1 MTYSKHSDEA
11 FHTFKRHDDSMYKLA
26 LLGEAE
32 LQLRHWEV
40 MKLINIASSLRN
52 RSFRCTVVSIVALG
66 RYRNPYR
73 LINTLYFPCTE
84 LGIMNKRIGCT
95 NWRRPHEVWRWSL
108 AQNEIRKILCSSQ
121 LTIPI
126 PPAAFTRN
134 WTSDRSIYTFCGLAG
149 FLQCFCSQT
158 L

>member
-1 MTYSKHSDEA
+1 MTCSKHSNET
-11 FHTFKRHDDSMYKLA
+11 FHTFKRHDDSIYKLA

-73 LINTLYFPCTE
+73 LINTLYLPCTE

-108 AQNEIRKILCSSQ
+108 QIVKPSSLEYQ
-121 LTIPI
+121 DGCQHSHGATGQPDMSEKRFAE
-126 PPAAFTRN
+126 PARVRVTTQA
-134 WTSDRSIYTFCGLAG
+134 S
-149 FLQCFCSQT
+149 
-158 L
+158 

>member
-1 MTYSKHSDEA
+1 MTCSKHSNET

-73 LINTLYFPCTE
+73 LINTLHLPCTE

-108 AQNEIRKILCSSQ
+108 QIVKPSSLEYQDGLVPCKGWHFKFTYARNLLQHQ
-121 LTIPI
+121 LKT
-126 PPAAFTRN
+126 
-134 WTSDRSIYTFCGLAG
+134 DREKGKEWNAKRR
-149 FLQCFCSQT
+149 
-158 L
+158 